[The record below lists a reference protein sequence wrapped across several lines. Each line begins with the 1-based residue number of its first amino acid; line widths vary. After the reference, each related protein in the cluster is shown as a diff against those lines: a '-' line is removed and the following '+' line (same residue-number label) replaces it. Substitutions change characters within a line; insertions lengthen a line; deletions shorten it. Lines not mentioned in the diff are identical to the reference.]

1 MKKGKNVKLVM
12 YDNIKSSYGTVD
24 AKELKSVY
32 INIQS
37 WVIPKKINTNWDR
50 VVSCIKREMK
60 YTINDYI
67 NKQTF
72 KDYFIIDLDLR
83 TSGIQSG
90 KKSFFNLEITLYN
103 KENVEFKSPELK
115 ENIKILIKEL
125 FHYNISNNKYFD
137 FSKSKIDNYSKQS
150 DLIYLS

>member
-1 MKKGKNVKLVM
+1 MKKGKNVKLVLF
-12 YDNIKSSYGTVD
+12 DNIKSSYGTVD

-37 WVIPKKINTNWDR
+37 WVIPKKITSNWDR
-50 VVSCIKREMK
+50 VVSCVKREMK
-60 YTINDYI
+60 YTISEHLNQD
-67 NKQTF
+67 TF
-72 KDYFIIDLDLR
+72 KDHFIIDLDLR

-103 KENVEFKSPELK
+103 KDSVQFKSNELK
-115 ENIKILIKEL
+115 ENIKLLIKEL

-137 FSKSKIDNYSKQS
+137 FSKSKMDIYDKQS
-150 DLIYLS
+150 DLLYLS